1 MDTKDEQETFHEDRL
16 AIGHEAARRRFG
28 GVNPGAAFFGWLV
41 AIGVAILLSGILGAA
56 AAALGETADLTR
68 DDLEGQAGDLGVGA
82 VVALMVV
89 LFVGYCCGG
98 YVAGRMSRFD
108 GARQGLA
115 VWVLGLVVTLLAVGL
130 GALFGSQYDVLD
142 RVDLPRIP
150 FSDGELTAGG
160 VIAGLVV
167 LVVTL
172 IGAMLGGAVGH
183 RYHDRVDRVAG
194 RSRRPRSP
202 CRRRAYLRPWPGSP
216 GGDADDARLFTA
228 AFVLLGVA
236 DLAYFTAVGV
246 AIHGLPLYVT
256 GPIGSDEAGAGPGV
270 RCLRGDR
277 AAVPPVRR
285 PALRR
290 TRPPA
295 ADDLRRRAVRGWACC
310 CCRSPARS
318 ARSSGSG

>member
-1 MDTKDEQETFHEDRL
+1 MARHLLHKHENDDVDTTEERETFHEDRI

-41 AIGVAILLSGILGAA
+41 AIGVAILLSGIVGAA

-68 DDLEGQAGDLGVGA
+68 DDLEGRAGDLGMGA
-82 VVALMVV
+82 VVALMLV

-108 GARQGLA
+108 GSRQGVA

-160 VIAGLVV
+160 VVAGLVV

-172 IGAMLGGAVGH
+172 LGAMLGGVVGH

-194 RSRRPRSP
+194 RS
-202 CRRRAYLRPWPGSP
+202 
-216 GGDADDARLFTA
+216 
-228 AFVLLGVA
+228 
-236 DLAYFTAVGV
+236 
-246 AIHGLPLYVT
+246 VT
-256 GPIGSDEAGAGPGV
+256 
-270 RCLRGDR
+270 
-277 AAVPPVRR
+277 
-285 PALRR
+285 
-290 TRPPA
+290 T
-295 ADDLRRRAVRGWACC
+295 
-310 CCRSPARS
+310 
-318 ARSSGSG
+318 

>member
-1 MDTKDEQETFHEDRL
+1 MDTGDDQETLQEDRR
-16 AIGHEAARRRFG
+16 AIGHEAARRKFG

-41 AIGVAILLSGILGAA
+41 AIGVAILLSGIVGAA

-68 DDLEGQAGDLGVGA
+68 DDLEGQAGDLGMGA

-89 LFVGYCCGG
+89 LFIGYCCGG

-130 GALFGSQYDVLD
+130 GALFGTKYDVLD

-160 VIAGLVV
+160 VVAGLVV

-172 IGAMLGGAVGH
+172 IGSLLGGAVGH

-194 RSRRPRSP
+194 TS
-202 CRRRAYLRPWPGSP
+202 L
-216 GGDADDARLFTA
+216 T
-228 AFVLLGVA
+228 
-236 DLAYFTAVGV
+236 T
-246 AIHGLPLYVT
+246 
-256 GPIGSDEAGAGPGV
+256 
-270 RCLRGDR
+270 
-277 AAVPPVRR
+277 
-285 PALRR
+285 
-290 TRPPA
+290 
-295 ADDLRRRAVRGWACC
+295 
-310 CCRSPARS
+310 
-318 ARSSGSG
+318 